1 MKKILAATFGG
12 RKEVLPI
19 LVLTTLAGRGPQ
31 PASQKTNKAI
41 IRFNLP
47 IKAFAQP
54 SFLYIFY
61 FRIFK
66 LRHHENASIRA
77 GDLLSTNL
85 SSWFNTDM
93 LCPDCRQAEALHPLY
108 AYAQQEAFI
117 KAQTGNYCFTG
128 IGLPQDLQRQYL
140 AA

>member
-1 MKKILAATFGG
+1 MKTQVARPVTYYKQICQRCGEDA
-12 RKEVLPI
+12 E
-19 LVLTTLAGRGPQ
+19 TLR
-31 PASQKTNKAI
+31 
-41 IRFNLP
+41 
-47 IKAFAQP
+47 
-54 SFLYIFY
+54 
-61 FRIFK
+61 
-66 LRHHENASIRA
+66 
-77 GDLLSTNL
+77 

-140 AA
+140 AAA